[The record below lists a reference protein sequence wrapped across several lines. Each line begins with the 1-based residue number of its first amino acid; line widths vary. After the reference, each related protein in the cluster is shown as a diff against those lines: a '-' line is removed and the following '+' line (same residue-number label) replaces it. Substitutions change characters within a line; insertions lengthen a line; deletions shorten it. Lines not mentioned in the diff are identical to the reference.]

1 MKRAATVLLA
11 AGLIAG
17 LGLATSAL
25 SDETEYSQLK
35 KDIAKLMQGQ
45 QTILDEL
52 KAIREELHIV
62 KIRCSS

>member
-1 MKRAATVLLA
+1 LKRAAAVLA
-11 AGLIAG
+11 AAGVIAG

-25 SDETEYSQLK
+25 SDETDYSRLK
-35 KDIAKLMQGQ
+35 MDIAKLMQGQ
-45 QTILDEL
+45 QTVLDEL

>member
-1 MKRAATVLLA
+1 MKRALAVLTA

-25 SDETEYSQLK
+25 SDETEFFQLK
-35 KDIAKLMQGQ
+35 KDIAKLSQGQ
-45 QTILDEL
+45 QAILDEL

>member
-1 MKRAATVLLA
+1 MKRALAVLTA

-17 LGLATSAL
+17 LGLATSAI

-35 KDIAKLMQGQ
+35 KDIAKLTAGQ
-45 QTILDEL
+45 LMILDEL

>member
-1 MKRAATVLLA
+1 MKRALAVLTA

-17 LGLATSAL
+17 LGLATSAI

-35 KDIAKLMQGQ
+35 KDIAKLTAGQ
-45 QTILDEL
+45 QMILDEL